1 MADTNAPSGGFTLR
15 PPSQQMIDQR
25 LNEQR
30 FGAGRAGSLPFDP
43 RTQDQRGPD
52 AGPPPMAPITMEAE
66 AQPSRVTGRFEE
78 LTPDQQ
84 RALSDPNL
92 AQRAIG
98 GFNQFKEDS
107 GLGALSRGF
116 NDIVLALPD
125 MAINA
130 IASGLESAGIV
141 EEGAVDRNFL
151 NRVFNSSDYR
161 TQRVIIPYVLNYGV
175 DDYIGQTEAE
185 GNFDKYMRAGG
196 QGVGIAAPFI
206 GMTSRGAQLSTGAGN
221 VINAAGQRVMP
232 ATATTTERVVEQMFA
247 PYRRAPA
254 ATAALEAGF
263 GAVSAM
269 GVQAERDLFG
279 TSTGIGGLLPLAPV
293 ALYYSGK
300 TAVTQ
305 GPIGR
310 GVNWVS
316 NRIGGAID
324 EARVNLGTAPAGEG
338 PRGAA
343 ARGQLGKAIT
353 QAVETPQGQ
362 ANIARAAEIESRLS
376 PYADQPVVLTPA
388 ERTMD
393 VPLLETQRRA
403 EATGSPDFTR
413 QNADRKTNALTA
425 IENFREG
432 ELTGN
437 PLVDAPLYILDEA
450 TGQYRLT
457 IAPIDEGLDDVTFQL
472 SRLADADTGAY
483 PRLSDRRP
491 IGQTIRETV
500 VNAHRAVM
508 EQARTMANRLN
519 INNADQLASRDATA
533 TARQVVRDLLLTRQ
547 GEEALSYEGLPRLV
561 RQFVESDLDRISFQD
576 WKSFRDQV
584 SQEIGRTM
592 ALGRGTDTRALT
604 VLAEQLD
611 DMASAYG
618 RTSQKFEDYRQ
629 WYQANVIQPFERSG
643 VIAITARGQG
653 GTKAQPVYYLPDERV
668 AQTFLENSDTAR
680 QFIALFGDNPERLGD
695 IRAVVLDQIRDRA
708 YDSARGTFRPNAVD
722 TYMNRNREVLQ
733 NLGLYDELSNTQGL
747 LTAQLERQAEL
758 TARRRAINQNQLF
771 RAIASAEGRN
781 DPERLLD
788 EALRN
793 PALMGDLRQTVTR
806 PGPTQVRADMGISAD
821 DAAEAFRAAVTQ
833 RLFANAPDAMANPA
847 SFKEFLVR
855 NERVLD
861 AAFDQSHINNM
872 YLVADAAERVLATGM
887 PVGKGVMPEDIIT
900 RLTNRLGTTP
910 AGISNR
916 FIAVQEG
923 RLGPKAAIGYV
934 LSRAIRQQSSAR
946 ADALFREMMFNP
958 DLARTLTTEG
968 PAPLAVSEPIGR
980 RINAY
985 MFNVGVDYGEGME
998 AGPPAPPIQIEM
1010 QPALPDQGSVTPPAP
1025 PIRGSGTQTAQATPP
1040 VAPTPAPVT
1049 PAQIAPPAMPPA
1061 SGATTGAT
1069 TPTVSASQLFPFD
1082 PTLAA
1087 IEQRRT
1093 AQGQGIMSLGQ

>member
-1 MADTNAPSGGFTLR
+1 
-15 PPSQQMIDQR
+15 
-25 LNEQR
+25 
-30 FGAGRAGSLPFDP
+30 
-43 RTQDQRGPD
+43 
-52 AGPPPMAPITMEAE
+52 MEAE

-78 LTPDQQ
+78 LTPEQQ
-84 RALSDPNL
+84 RAFEQPT
-92 AQRAIG
+92 AVQRAIG
-98 GFNQFKEDS
+98 NVNQFVADT

-116 NDIVLALPD
+116 NDIILALPD

-141 EEGAVDRNFL
+141 DEGTVDRNFL

-185 GNFDKYMRAGG
+185 GAVDQYLRAGG
-196 QGVGIAAPFI
+196 QGVGLAVPFI
-206 GMTSRGAQLSTGAGN
+206 GASARGAQVTAAAPN
-221 VINAAGQRVMP
+221 VINAAGQRILP
-232 ATATTTERVVEQMFA
+232 ANASTTQRIVEQMIA
-247 PYRRAPA
+247 PYRAAPA
-254 ATAALEAGF
+254 ATAALEAGM

-269 GVQAERDLFG
+269 GVQAEQDLFG
-279 TSTGIGGLLPLAPV
+279 TNTGVGGLLPLAPA
-293 ALYYSGK
+293 ALYYGGK
-300 TAVTQ
+300 TALTR
-305 GPIGR
+305 GPVGR

-316 NRIGGAID
+316 NRVGGAVD
-324 EARVNLGTAPAGEG
+324 EARVTAGDIPAGEG

-343 ARGQLGKAIT
+343 ARGQLGEAIE
-353 QAVETPQGQ
+353 QAVGTPSGQ
-362 ANIARAAEIESRLS
+362 ANIARAAEIEARLS
-376 PYADQPVVLTPA
+376 PYADQPVALTPA

-403 EATGSPDFTR
+403 EATGSPEFTR

-425 IENFREG
+425 LERFREG
-432 ELTGN
+432 ELTGS
-437 PLVDAPLYILDEA
+437 PLADAPLYIYDEA
-450 TGQYRLT
+450 TGAYRAT
-457 IAPIDEGLDDVTFQL
+457 IAPIDEGLDDVTFQI
-472 SRLADADTGAY
+472 SRLGDQETGAY
-483 PRLSDRRP
+483 PRLTDRGAP
-491 IGQTIRETV
+491 GANIRETV
-500 VNAHRAVM
+500 VNAHQAAM
-508 EQARTMANRLN
+508 EAARKLATRLN

-533 TARQVVRDLLLTRQ
+533 SARQSVRDLLLTRQ
-547 GEEALSYEGLPRLV
+547 GEEALTYDGLPALV
-561 RQFVESDLDRISFQD
+561 RRFIESDLDRISFQD
-576 WKSFRDQV
+576 WKGFRDQV
-584 SQEIGRTM
+584 SQEIGRAI
-592 ALGRGTDTRALT
+592 ALKRGSDTRALT
-604 VLAEQLD
+604 ILSEQLD
-611 DMASAYG
+611 DMATAYG

-653 GTKAQPVYYLPDERV
+653 GTRAQPVYLMPDERV
-668 AQTFLENSDTAR
+668 AQAFLQNSDTAG
-680 QFIALFGDNPERLGD
+680 QYTALFGDDPARMAD
-695 IRAVVLDQIRDRA
+695 MRAVVLDQIRDRA
-708 YDSARGTFRPNAVD
+708 WDNARGTFRPNAID
-722 TYMNRNREVLQ
+722 SYMNQNREVLQ
-733 NLGLYDELSNTQGL
+733 RLGLYDELSNTQGMV
-747 LTAQLERQAEL
+747 TAQLERQAEL

-771 RAIASAEGRN
+771 RAIANAEKRN

-788 EALRN
+788 EALRS
-793 PALMGDLRQTVTR
+793 PALMRDLRESVTR
-806 PGPTQVRADMGISAD
+806 PGPTQVRADMGISAEE
-821 DAAEAFRAAVTQ
+821 AGEAFRAAVTQ
-833 RLFANAPDAMANPA
+833 RLLSNAPDAMSNPA
-847 SFKEFLVR
+847 AFKEFLVR

-861 AAFDQSHINNM
+861 AAFDRSHIDNM
-872 YLVADAAERVLATGM
+872 YLVADAAERILATGM

-968 PAPLAVSEPIGR
+968 PAPLSVSEPVGR

-985 MFNVGVDYGEGME
+985 MFNLGVDYGEGME
-998 AGPPAPPIQIEM
+998 AGPPAPPIQIQM
-1010 QPALPDQGSVTPPAP
+1010 QPARPDQSSVTPPPAP
-1025 PIRGSGTQTAQATPP
+1025 PSGTQTAMVTPTA
-1040 VAPTPAPVT
+1040 APQPPVT
-1049 PAQIAPPAMPPA
+1049 PAQIASPATPPA

-1069 TPTVSASQLFPFD
+1069 TPAVSASQLFPFD